1 MMHPMN
7 KLLAF
12 AALLALTA
20 CATGATTPSGPR
32 ADWRCDGGAA
42 FSMRLTDEGNAEVF
56 AGGQLYNLPGVA
68 AGSGTRYTNGSV
80 EYWEHG
86 DEAMLNGAQ
95 GGPYNNCRR
104 G

>member
-1 MMHPMN
+1 MK
-7 KLLAF
+7 KLVLA
-12 AALLALTA
+12 AALLTLAA
-20 CATGATTPSGPR
+20 CATATTPGGPR

-42 FSMRLTDEGNAEVF
+42 FSMRLTGAGNAEVF
-56 AGGQLYNLPGVA
+56 AGGQVYNLPGVV

-86 DEAMLNGAQ
+86 NEAFLNGAR
-95 GGPYNNCRR
+95 GGPYANCRR